1 MKLHQACRARSVVGG
16 RVPLKLVVI
25 VKSVPVGRDW
35 PATET
40 PLPPLLPLQSRP
52 SLPPPQLLLSPLP
65 GMLAS
70 AQVPPFAFETG
81 LQWPGGSADVPL
93 DRAADRTCDPGLAY
107 SPSKQRCEVP
117 RSVRSRLQ
125 TEVFLVT
132 LRKPGNRS
140 TITFTTQ
147 VEGEDSFGVTVSS
160 SIVRCARNDDVDNM
174 ACQVLARREFPHS
187 RASAYG
193 LLVEWPQKDPA
204 NHTQVPLFAL
214 CMVLRIPGG
223 LILMGFVMVK
233 LLLA

>member
-1 MKLHQACRARSVVGG
+1 
-16 RVPLKLVVI
+16 
-25 VKSVPVGRDW
+25 
-35 PATET
+35 
-40 PLPPLLPLQSRP
+40 
-52 SLPPPQLLLSPLP
+52 
-65 GMLAS
+65 
-70 AQVPPFAFETG
+70 
-81 LQWPGGSADVPL
+81 
-93 DRAADRTCDPGLAY
+93 
-107 SPSKQRCEVP
+107 
-117 RSVRSRLQ
+117 LQ

-140 TITFTTQ
+140 TIIFTTQ
-147 VEGEDSFGVTVSS
+147 VEGEDSFGVMVSS
-160 SIVRCARNDDVDNM
+160 SIVRCARNDDVDNTT
-174 ACQVLARREFPHS
+174 CQVLARREFPHS